1 MLCVRKMLFS
11 SCSFSD
17 AVPLGIATSLTR
29 PGLSPPLPSEAT
41 DGFHHVAEIGP
52 SPGGSTS
59 SAATTA
65 GISCAEVRLIWVTIL
80 LDA

>member
-52 SPGGSTS
+52 SPRG